1 MGILVRQEQIDTTEF
16 EVSSFS
22 NDVGTVE
29 VGTTITEV
37 NLSWSY
43 TKNIS
48 SQSINQGIGSLETDV
63 RDYADTGLSM
73 TTTTTYTLVADG
85 IPTGSDSANTTVS
98 FKYKKFYGKDSDAG
112 PLSDADIKALANSTF
127 ATSRATS
134 FSITCSAEYIYIS
147 YPKSWGA
154 ASFKVNGLDNTAWT
168 LYETSFTNDAG
179 STYDIYTYRSDNIL
193 TGTFDIEVL

>member
-1 MGILVRQEQIDTTEF
+1 MGILVRQAQIDTTEF
-16 EVSSFS
+16 KISSFT

-29 VGTTITEV
+29 VGTTVNEV

-43 TKNIS
+43 NKSIS
-48 SQSINQGIGSLETDV
+48 AQSINQGIGSLPIGDTT
-63 RDYADTGLSM
+63 YSDTGLSM
-73 TTTTTYTLVADG
+73 TTTTTYTLSATGV
-85 IPTGSDSANTTVS
+85 PVGSDSANTSVL
-98 FKYKKFYGKDSDAG
+98 FRYKKFYGKDSDAG

-134 FSITCSAEYIYIS
+134 FSITCSAEYVYIS
-147 YPKSWGA
+147 YPKAWGA

-168 LYETSFTNDAG
+168 LTDASFTNDAG
-179 STYDIYTYRSDNIL
+179 STYDAYTYRSDNLL

>member
-16 EVSSFS
+16 SISSFT
-22 NDVGTVE
+22 NDVGIVE
-29 VGTTITEV
+29 VGSTVDDV

-43 TKNIS
+43 NKSIS
-48 SQSINQGIGSLETDV
+48 SQSINQGIGSLDTAL
-63 RDYADTGLSM
+63 RTYALSGLGL
-73 TTTTTYTLVADG
+73 TTTTTYTLTANG
-85 IPTGSDSANTTVS
+85 IPTGSDSDSTSVS
-98 FKYKKFYGKDSDAG
+98 FRYKKFYGKDSDAG
-112 PLSDADIKALANSTF
+112 PLSDADIKALDNSGF

-134 FSITCSAEYIYIS
+134 FNITCSAEYIYIS

-168 LYETSFTNDAG
+168 LTDASFTNDAG
-179 STYDIYTYRSDNIL
+179 STYDAYTYRSDNIL

>member
-16 EVSSFS
+16 SVSSFS

-29 VGTTITEV
+29 VGSTITEV
-37 NLSWSY
+37 NLTWSY
-43 TKNIS
+43 TKQIS
-48 SQSINQGIGSLETDV
+48 EQSINQGIGSL
-63 RDYADTGLSM
+63 DTEIREYNDDGLSM
-73 TTTTTYTLVADG
+73 TTTTTYTLTASG
-85 IPTGSDSANTTVS
+85 IPTGSDSANTSVL
-98 FKYKKFYGKDSDAG
+98 FRYKKFYGKDSDPG
-112 PLSDADIKALANSTF
+112 PLGDVEIKALDNSEF

-134 FSITCSAEYIYIS
+134 FSITCSAQYVYIS

-168 LYETSFTNDAG
+168 LTDASFTNDAG
-179 STYDIYTYRSDNIL
+179 ATYDAYTYRSDNLL